1 MLKELPRTADE
12 VIELIR
18 ATSSIKFIFYC
29 FEFVLSRFDGSDCAF
44 PCSLFCLALGYVNC
58 FILVV
63 CVVNRPVD
71 ICDNGFDGT
80 VVFRRHHD
88 VARSIP
94 ALNASLGQLLLEIG
108 LPVNRWT
115 TFG

>member
-1 MLKELPRTADE
+1 MLKELPCTADE

-80 VVFRRHHD
+80 VVFADTMTWPEASRHSTPLS
-88 VARSIP
+88 VSFCLR
-94 ALNASLGQLLLEIG
+94 
-108 LPVNRWT
+108 
-115 TFG
+115 